1 MFNATRVAAA
11 ARHAGSFV
19 LHFAHGALV
28 VAGLLV
34 TVFIAVRV
42 GTQGGAGLSFP
53 GFFGSAQAATEPG
66 LTAADLEAPTQ
77 VAAADTA
84 NADRLSGE
92 MTRVT
97 DYLARRYK
105 VSRGAL
111 EPVVLAAQRV
121 GETVKLDPLLII
133 AVMGIESSFNPFA
146 ESNFGAQGLMQVV
159 PRFHQDK
166 IDPEAGTHPLLDPA
180 ENVRVG
186 ATVLREYIRRNGSL
200 VAGLQQYGG
209 ALDDPNASY
218 ANRVMAERQ
227 RLVAAA
233 RAAGARLAS
242 AN

>member
-1 MFNATRVAAA
+1 MFNATRVAVV

-42 GTQGGAGLSFP
+42 GTQGSAGLSFP
-53 GFFGSAQAATEPG
+53 GFFGSAQAASESG
-66 LTAADLEAPTQ
+66 LTAADLEAPAQ
-77 VAAADTA
+77 VADATA
-84 NADRLSGE
+84 VDRLSGD
-92 MTRVT
+92 MSRVT

-111 EPVVLAAQRV
+111 EPIVLAAQRV
-121 GETVKLDPLLII
+121 GDSVKLDPLLII